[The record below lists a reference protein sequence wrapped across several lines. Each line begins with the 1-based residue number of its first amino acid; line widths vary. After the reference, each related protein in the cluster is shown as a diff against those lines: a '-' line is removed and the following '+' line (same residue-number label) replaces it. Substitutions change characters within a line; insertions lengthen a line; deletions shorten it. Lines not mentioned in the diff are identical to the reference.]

1 MGVPVQF
8 CFPLNNMSWIEEIY
22 EHSPQ
27 LVQGLGIFLGS
38 YILGCFTGG
47 YYFVRLRTG
56 KDIRQFGSGG
66 VGARN
71 VGRVVGPFGFV
82 LTLLFDSAKGAFAV
96 WAALHFAASARLA
109 ALAMV
114 AVVMGHIWPF
124 QLRFRG
130 GKGIAAS
137 LGALLVYDYS
147 LALALL
153 PLFVGMLVLLRR
165 TVLSGLLAF
174 AFLPLVGIFM
184 RQGVLQS
191 MALSALAAL
200 VLIAHRENL
209 IAEIVDLGRRRNIG
223 PKNHDLT

>member
-1 MGVPVQF
+1 
-8 CFPLNNMSWIEEIY
+8 MSWIKEIY
-22 EHSPQ
+22 GDSPQ
-27 LVQGLGIFLGS
+27 LVQGIGIFLGS
-38 YILGCFTGG
+38 YILGCFTAG

-56 KDIRQFGSGG
+56 KDIRQLGSGG

-71 VGRVVGPFGFV
+71 VGRVLGPFGFV
-82 LTLLFDSAKGAFAV
+82 LTLLVDFAKGAVAV
-96 WAALHFAASARLA
+96 WAAMHFTASARLA

-130 GKGIAAS
+130 GKGIATS

-174 AFLPLVGIFM
+174 AFIPLVGIFM

-191 MALSALAAL
+191 MALSALVAL
-200 VLIAHRENL
+200 VLIAHRKNL
-209 IAEIVDLGRRRNIG
+209 VAEVVDFNRRRG
-223 PKNHDLT
+223 VRAKHHDLT

>member
-1 MGVPVQF
+1 
-8 CFPLNNMSWIEEIY
+8 MSWIKEIY
-22 EHSPQ
+22 GHSPQ
-27 LVQGLGIFLGS
+27 LVQGIGIFLGS
-38 YILGCFTGG
+38 YMLGCFTAG

-56 KDIRQFGSGG
+56 KDIRQFGSGA

-82 LTLLFDSAKGAFAV
+82 LTLLVDFAKGAVAV
-96 WAALHFAASARLA
+96 LAAMHFTASAQLA

-153 PLFVGMLVLLRR
+153 LLFVGILVLLRR

-174 AFLPLVGIFM
+174 ALIPLVGILM
-184 RQGVLQS
+184 RPYSWWPFPLLLP
-191 MALSALAAL
+191 LS
-200 VLIAHRENL
+200 
-209 IAEIVDLGRRRNIG
+209 
-223 PKNHDLT
+223 

>member
-1 MGVPVQF
+1 
-8 CFPLNNMSWIEEIY
+8 MSWIKEIY
-22 EHSPQ
+22 GHSPQ
-27 LVQGLGIFLGS
+27 LVQGIGIFLGS
-38 YILGCFTGG
+38 YILGCFTVG

-71 VGRVVGPFGFV
+71 VGRVIGRFGFV
-82 LTLLFDSAKGAFAV
+82 LTFLVDSAKGAVAV
-96 WAALHFAASARLA
+96 WAAMHFTASARLA

-130 GKGIAAS
+130 GKGIATS

-153 PLFVGMLVLLRR
+153 PLFAGMLVLLRR

-174 AFLPLVGIFM
+174 ALIPLVGILM
-184 RQGVLQS
+184 RQGALQS
-191 MALSALAAL
+191 MALAALVAL
-200 VLIAHRENL
+200 VLIAHRKNL
-209 IAEIVDLGRRRNIG
+209 IAEVADLGRRRNV
-223 PKNHDLT
+223 

>member
-1 MGVPVQF
+1 
-8 CFPLNNMSWIEEIY
+8 MSWIKEIY
-22 EHSPQ
+22 GHSPQ
-27 LVQGLGIFLGS
+27 LVQGIGIFLGS
-38 YILGCFTGG
+38 YILGCFTAG

-56 KDIRQFGSGG
+56 KDIRQFGSGS

-71 VGRVVGPFGFV
+71 VGRVVGPFGFA
-82 LTLLFDSAKGAFAV
+82 LTLLVDFAKGAVAV
-96 WAALHFAASARLA
+96 WAAMHFTASARLA
-109 ALAMV
+109 AVAMV

-153 PLFVGMLVLLRR
+153 PLFVGILVLLRR

-174 AFLPLVGIFM
+174 ALIPLVGILM
-184 RQGVLQS
+184 RQGALQLV
-191 MALSALAAL
+191 ALSALVAL
-200 VLIAHRENL
+200 VLIAHRKNL
-209 IAEIVDLGRRRNIG
+209 VAEVVDLGRRRNF
-223 PKNHDLT
+223 

>member
-1 MGVPVQF
+1 
-8 CFPLNNMSWIEEIY
+8 MSLIKEIY
-22 EHSPQ
+22 GHSPQ
-27 LVQGLGIFLGS
+27 LVQGIGIFLGS
-38 YILGCFTGG
+38 YILGCFTAG

-56 KDIRQFGSGG
+56 KDIRQFGSGS

-71 VGRVVGPFGFV
+71 VGRVVGPFGFA
-82 LTLLFDSAKGAFAV
+82 LTLLVDFAKGAVAV
-96 WAALHFAASARLA
+96 WAAMHFTASARLA
-109 ALAMV
+109 AVAMV

-153 PLFVGMLVLLRR
+153 PLFVGILVLLRR

-174 AFLPLVGIFM
+174 ALIPLVGILM
-184 RQGVLQS
+184 RQGALQLV
-191 MALSALAAL
+191 ALSALVAL
-200 VLIAHRENL
+200 VLIAHRKNL
-209 IAEIVDLGRRRNIG
+209 VAEVVDLGRRRNF
-223 PKNHDLT
+223 